1 MFAKYGD
8 SIAEIRIEIMNTK
21 PILLRLPS
29 PLVDRLDEARE
40 ALHFS
45 RTELILRSI
54 QRDLDYMVEYEVEKA
69 RRFREGLDASYS
81 KWAQSLTEA
90 AQ

>member
-1 MFAKYGD
+1 
-8 SIAEIRIEIMNTK
+8 MNTK

-45 RTELILRSI
+45 RTELIVRSI
-54 QRDLDYMVEYEVEKA
+54 RRDLDYIVDHEVEKA
-69 RRFREGLDASYS
+69 RSFRQGLDSAY
-81 KWAQSLTEA
+81 KNWATGLFGTSEEGPQ
-90 AQ
+90 